1 MAATSGA
8 AAGSELVERFLTHL
22 TKERDVSPNTVK
34 AYTRDLGEF
43 CAFLGPYYGTDTW
56 DWGGVDRLT
65 MRSYLAHLSKRGLSK
80 RSMARSLSAV
90 RTFYAFL
97 HRNDIVETNPARAIG
112 TPKLEKYLP
121 GGRFMG
127 RAAGIVLVVWGGATL
142 YSAV

>member
-8 AAGSELVERFLTHL
+8 AAGSGLVERFLTHL

-97 HRNDIVETNPARAIG
+97 HRNDIVESDRAMLRFESPRLERCARYDRIVSRS
-112 TPKLEKYLP
+112 TPPQSQLP
-121 GGRFMG
+121 
-127 RAAGIVLVVWGGATL
+127 VP
-142 YSAV
+142 